1 MVKSA
6 HMKKLILF
14 ILLVASTSQIILAQQ
29 EPQYTQYMY
38 NTLAINPGYAG
49 SRGVFSIT
57 GMHRSQWLGIDGA
70 PKTQTLNFHTPV
82 SERVGI
88 GLSIVNDEIGNGTN
102 QETYFDGIFSYTIPF
117 SRENKL
123 SFGIKAG
130 GHLLNVDF
138 AKLANYEQE
147 VSVSGLPNIDN
158 KFSPNFGVGAYYY
171 NERFYAGISVPN
183 FLRTEHFDDSDS
195 SNSFL
200 AKERLNLYL
209 MTGYVYDIHPTVKFK
224 PALLLRAEQG
234 APLQVDVSANFLFNE
249 KLTLGAAYRWDAAL
263 SAIFGFQINDN
274 LTLGL
279 AYDRE
284 LSELGGETFNDGS
297 FEILLRYEFM
307 TRTQRRMVPRFF

>member
-1 MVKSA
+1 
-6 HMKKLILF
+6 MKKLILF
-14 ILLVASTSQIILAQQ
+14 ILLVASIPQFILAQQ
-29 EPQYTQYMY
+29 EPQYTQYIY

-70 PKTQTLNFHTPV
+70 PTTQTLNFHTPV

-88 GLSIVNDEIGNGTN
+88 GLSIINDEIGNGTN

-117 SRENKL
+117 SGENKL
-123 SFGIKAG
+123 AFGIKAG

-147 VSVSGLPNIDN
+147 VSVSGLGNIDN

-183 FLRTEHFDDSDS
+183 FLRTQHFDDSDS

-209 MTGYVYDIHPTVKFK
+209 MTGYVYDIHPIVKFK
-224 PALLLRAEQG
+224 PALLLRAGQG
-234 APLQVDVSANFLFNE
+234 APLQIDVSANFLFNE
-249 KLTLGAAYRWDAAL
+249 KFTLGAAYRWNAAL
-263 SAIFGFQINDN
+263 SAIFGFQINNN
-274 LTLGL
+274 LMLGL

-284 LSELGGETFNDGS
+284 LSELGGQTFNAGS
-297 FEILLRYEFM
+297 FEILLRYEFL
-307 TRTQRRMVPRFF
+307 TRFQTRMVPRFF

>member
-6 HMKKLILF
+6 YMKKLILF
-14 ILLVASTSQIILAQQ
+14 ILLVASTPQIIMAQQ
-29 EPQYTQYMY
+29 EPQYTQYIY
-38 NTLAINPGYAG
+38 NTLAVNPGYAG
-49 SRGVFSIT
+49 SRGVLSIT

-82 SERVGI
+82 IERVGI
-88 GLSIVNDEIGNGTN
+88 GLSIVNDDIGNGTN
-102 QETYFDGIFSYTIPF
+102 QETYFDGIFSYTIPL

-123 SFGIKAG
+123 AFGIKAG

-147 VSVSGLPNIDN
+147 ASVSGLANIDN

-224 PALLLRAEQG
+224 PTLLLRAEQG
-234 APLQVDVSANFLFNE
+234 GPLQVDVSANFLFSE
-249 KLTLGAAYRWDAAL
+249 KFTVGAAYRWDAAL
-263 SAIFGFQINDN
+263 SAIFGFQINKN

-297 FEILLRYEFM
+297 FEVLLRYEFS
-307 TRTQRRMVPRFF
+307 TRFQRRMVPRFF

>member
-1 MVKSA
+1 
-6 HMKKLILF
+6 MKKLVLF
-14 ILLVASTSQIILAQQ
+14 ILLLASTSQIILAQQ
-29 EPQYTQYMY
+29 EPQYTQYIY
-38 NTLAINPGYAG
+38 NTLSINPGYAG

-88 GLSIVNDEIGNGTN
+88 GLSIVNDDIGKGTN
-102 QETYFDGIFSYTIPF
+102 QETYFDGVFSYTIPF
-117 SRENKL
+117 ARENKL
-123 SFGIKAG
+123 AFGIKAG

-138 AKLANYEQE
+138 TKLANYEQE
-147 VSVSGLPNIDN
+147 VSASGLANIDN
-158 KFSPNFGVGAYYY
+158 KFSPNFGVGAFYY
-171 NERFYAGISVPN
+171 NERFYAGISIPN
-183 FLRTEHFDDSDS
+183 FLKTQHFDDSGS

-209 MTGYVYDIHPTVKFK
+209 MTGYVYDIHPIVKFK

-249 KLTLGAAYRWDAAL
+249 KFTLGAAYRWDAAL
-263 SAIFGFQINDN
+263 SAILGFQINEN

-284 LSELGGETFNDGS
+284 LSELGGATFNDGS
-297 FEILLRYEFM
+297 FEILLRYEFL
-307 TRTQRRMVPRFF
+307 TRFQQRIVPRFF

>member
-1 MVKSA
+1 
-6 HMKKLILF
+6 MKKLILF
-14 ILLVASTSQIILAQQ
+14 IVLVASTPQIILAQQ
-29 EPQYTQYMY
+29 EPQNTQYIY

-123 SFGIKAG
+123 AFGIKAG

-138 AKLANYEQE
+138 VKLANYQQE
-147 VSVSGLPNIDN
+147 VTGSGLANIDN
-158 KFSPNFGVGAYYY
+158 KFSPNIGVGAYYY
-171 NERFYAGISVPN
+171 NDRFYAGISVPN
-183 FLRTEHFDDSDS
+183 FLKTEHFDEAES

-200 AKERLNLYL
+200 AEERFNLYL
-209 MTGYVYDIHPTVKFK
+209 MTGYVYDIHPIVKFK
-224 PALLLRAEQG
+224 PALLLRAAQG
-234 APLQVDVSANFLFNE
+234 TPLQIDVSANFLFNE
-249 KLTLGAAYRWDAAL
+249 KFTLGASYRWDAAL
-263 SAIFGFQINDN
+263 SALFGFQITDS
-274 LTLGL
+274 LMLGL

-284 LSELGGETFNDGS
+284 LSDLGGETFNDGS
-297 FEILLRYEFM
+297 FEVLLRYEFL
-307 TRTQRRMVPRFF
+307 TRFQRRMVPRFF

>member
-1 MVKSA
+1 
-6 HMKKLILF
+6 MKKLVLI
-14 ILLVASTSQIILAQQ
+14 ILLVTGASQFMFAQQ

-49 SRGVFSIT
+49 SRGAFSIT
-57 GMHRSQWLGIDGA
+57 GMHRSQWLGVKGA

-88 GLSIVNDEIGNGTN
+88 GLSIVNDEIGNRTN
-102 QETYFDGIFSYTIPF
+102 EETYFDGIFSYTIPF

-123 SFGIKAG
+123 AFGIKAG

-138 AKLANYEQE
+138 TNLANYERE
-147 VSVSGLPNIDN
+147 VSVSGLANIDN

-183 FLRTEHFDDSDS
+183 FLRTEYFDESDS

-200 AKERLNLYL
+200 AKERLNIYL
-209 MTGYVYDIHPTVKFK
+209 MTGYVYDIHPIVKFK
-224 PALLLRAEQG
+224 PALMLRAAQG
-234 APLQVDVSANFLFNE
+234 SPVQIDVSANFLFND
-249 KLTLGAAYRWDAAL
+249 KFTLGAAYRWGAAL

-274 LTLGL
+274 LMLGL

-284 LSELGGETFNDGS
+284 LSELGGSTFNDGS
-297 FEILLRYEFM
+297 FEVLLRYEFL
-307 TRTQRRMVPRFF
+307 TRFQRRVVPRFF

>member
-1 MVKSA
+1 
-6 HMKKLILF
+6 MKKLILF

-29 EPQYTQYMY
+29 EPQYTQYIY

-70 PKTQTLNFHTPV
+70 PKTQALNFHTPV

-102 QETYFDGIFSYTIPF
+102 QETYFDGIFSYTIPL

-123 SFGIKAG
+123 AFGIKAG

-147 VSVSGLPNIDN
+147 VSVSGLANIDN

-171 NERFYAGISVPN
+171 NERFYAGISIPN
-183 FLRTEHFDDSDS
+183 FLRTQHFDDSDS
-195 SNSFL
+195 NNSFL

-209 MTGYVYDIHPTVKFK
+209 MTGYVYDIHAIVKFK

-249 KLTLGAAYRWDAAL
+249 KFILGAAYRWDAAI
-263 SAIFGFQINDN
+263 SAILGFQINEN

-284 LSELGGETFNDGS
+284 LSELGGSTFNDGS
-297 FEILLRYEFM
+297 FEILLRYEFS
-307 TRTQRRMVPRFF
+307 TRFQRRMVPRFF

>member
-1 MVKSA
+1 
-6 HMKKLILF
+6 MKKRI
-14 ILLVASTSQIILAQQ
+14 IILVLTIASVSGLMAQQ

-49 SRGVFSIT
+49 SRGVFSST

-88 GLSIVNDEIGNGTN
+88 GLSIVNDDIGNGTS

-123 SFGIKAG
+123 AFGIKAG

-147 VSVSGLPNIDN
+147 VSVSGLSNIDN
-158 KFSPNFGVGAYYY
+158 KFSPNIGVGAFYY

-183 FLRTEHFDDSDS
+183 FLRTEHFDEADS

-200 AKERLNLYL
+200 AKERFNLYL
-209 MTGYVYDIHPTVKFK
+209 ITGYVYDIHPTVKFK
-224 PALLLRAEQG
+224 PALLLRAAQG
-234 APLQVDVSANFLFNE
+234 TPIQIDVSANFLFNE
-249 KLTLGAAYRWDAAL
+249 KFTLGAAYRWDAAL
-263 SAIFGFQINDN
+263 SAIFGFQINNN

-297 FEILLRYEFM
+297 FEILLRYEFL
-307 TRTQRRMVPRFF
+307 TRVQRTMVPRFF